1 MPDKDPNKAALAPC
15 RGDETKQKQKRLPRN
30 YYTGTAGKSQSH
42 RVETGNIKN
51 RTGKAARVTHQWGRF
66 SAVIFGN
73 KLRRKKGMTSD
84 PWQMKMPRFR
94 KGIEA

>member
-42 RVETGNIKN
+42 RVETGNIKTA
-51 RTGKAARVTHQWGRF
+51 TGRITHQWGRF
-66 SAVIFGN
+66 SAVSFGN
-73 KLRRKKGMTSD
+73 KIRRKKGMTLN
-84 PWQMKMPRFR
+84 P
-94 KGIEA
+94 